1 MKYVDLKKM
10 LYMDF
15 LIQKERTGSPER
27 FARKVELSRSTFFEY
42 ISYLRNELMLRICYD
57 EYRETYY
64 YEGEDMASA
73 LGKLRCDT
81 CKDRLSCS
89 EIA

>member
-1 MKYVDLKKM
+1 M

-27 FARKVELSRSTFFEY
+27 FAEKVKLSRSTFFEY
-42 ISYLRNELMLRICYD
+42 IAYLRNELMLKISYD
-57 EYRETYY
+57 EYRKTYY
-64 YEGEDMASA
+64 YEEDSIHSV

-81 CKDRLSCS
+81 CKDRVLC
-89 EIA
+89 EVVI

>member
-10 LYMDF
+10 LYIDY

-42 ISYLRNELMLRICYD
+42 ISYLRNELMLQIAYD

-64 YEGEDMASA
+64 YKGEGLVLA
-73 LGKLRCDT
+73 LSKLRCDT
-81 CKDRLSCS
+81 CKDRLLCG
-89 EIA
+89 ETV

>member
-10 LYMDF
+10 LYIDF

-27 FARKVELSRSTFFEY
+27 FARKLELSRSTFFEY
-42 ISYLRNELMLRICYD
+42 ISYLRNELMLQISYD

-64 YEGEDMASA
+64 YEGEGIASA
-73 LGKLRCDT
+73 FSKLHCDT
-81 CKDRLSCS
+81 CKDRLLCG
-89 EIA
+89 ETA